1 MTPQRIAAKFLV
13 EPDPAAAVALEPVI
27 GLFHRFI
34 QEQSLPGLLLDVA
47 DYAHVPDGPGVVLI
61 GHDVD
66 YGIDLSGGE
75 AGLLVVR
82 KRFAGQAFGDVLRD
96 TLGRALRAAQVIGDE
111 TDLGL
116 RFASDALTLHFFDRL
131 VTPNSDEAFE
141 AVRGEVEPVAERL
154 YGAARYELSRVHS
167 DDRRKA
173 LSVSVRGSGEVAPP
187 SALIE
192 RLSA

>member
-66 YGIDLSGGE
+66 YGIDLADGQ

-82 KRFAGQAFGDVLRD
+82 KRFAGQAFGEVLRD
-96 TLGRALRAAQVIGDE
+96 TLGWALRAAQVIGGE
-111 TDLGL
+111 KDLGL

-154 YGAARYELSRVHS
+154 YGAAGYELSRVHS

-173 LSVSVRGSGEVAPP
+173 LSVSIRGSGEIAPP

>member
-66 YGIDLSGGE
+66 YGIDLSDGQ

-82 KRFAGQAFGDVLRD
+82 KRFAGQAFGEVLRD
-96 TLGRALRAAQVIGDE
+96 TLGRALTAAQAIGQE
-111 TDLGL
+111 SDLGL

-141 AVRGEVEPVAERL
+141 SVRGEVEPVAECL
-154 YGAARYELSRVHS
+154 YGAASYEISRVRS
-167 DDRRKA
+167 EDRRKA
-173 LSVSVRGSGEVAPP
+173 LSLSIRGSGEIAPP

>member
-1 MTPQRIAAKFLV
+1 MIPQRIAAKFLV
-13 EPDPAAAVALEPVI
+13 EPDPSAAVALEPVI

-66 YGIDLSGGE
+66 YGIDFAGGE

-82 KRFAGQAFGDVLRD
+82 KRFDGEVFGDVLRD
-96 TLGRALRAAQVIGDE
+96 TIGRALTAAQAIGEE
-111 TDLGL
+111 TELGL
-116 RFASDALTLHFFDRL
+116 RFASGSFTLHFFDRL
-131 VTPNSDEAFE
+131 LTPNSDEAF
-141 AVRGEVEPVAERL
+141 AVVRGEVEPVGERL
-154 YGAARYELSRVHS
+154 YGAAGYELSRVHS
-167 DDRRKA
+167 DDPRKA
-173 LSVSVRGSGEVAPP
+173 LSVSVRGSGEVAP
-187 SALIE
+187 SSVLIE

>member
-1 MTPQRIAAKFLV
+1 MIPQRIAAKFLV

-66 YGIDLSGGE
+66 YGIDLVGGQ

-82 KRFAGQAFGDVLRD
+82 KRFSGQAFGEVLRD
-96 TLGRALRAAQVIGDE
+96 TLGRALTAAQVIGE
-111 TDLGL
+111 ESDLGL

-131 VTPNSDEAFE
+131 TTPNSDEAFE
-141 AVRGEVEPVAERL
+141 SVRAEVEPVAECL
-154 YGAARYELSRVHS
+154 YGAASYELNRVHS
-167 DDRRKA
+167 EDRRKA
-173 LSVSVRGSGEVAPP
+173 LSLSIRGSGEIAPP
-187 SALIE
+187 SALVE

>member
-1 MTPQRIAAKFLV
+1 MIPQRIAAKFLV